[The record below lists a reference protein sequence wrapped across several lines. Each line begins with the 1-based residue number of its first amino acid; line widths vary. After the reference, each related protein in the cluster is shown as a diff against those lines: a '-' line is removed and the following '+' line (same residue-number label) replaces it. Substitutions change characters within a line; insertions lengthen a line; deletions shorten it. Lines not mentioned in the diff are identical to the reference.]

1 MDSDGFLH
9 DSSGSLRPLTLNYD
23 GRVVST
29 MLVLALIILVI
40 RLILKSSFL

>member
-9 DSSGSLRPLTLNYD
+9 DSSGSLRPLNYD

-29 MLVLALIILVI
+29 MLLVLALIILVI